1 MKKISLSLITILI
14 LNSCASI
21 LNGERTSIKISSD
34 NESKIVFNKDTLT
47 INRKRGFINPIR
59 SKKTLTFTVLKDSLK
74 DDFYLKPKLSNLF
87 WANISF
93 NYGVGMLVDLTSD
106 KRFTHKQNLHFIT
119 DTIANKIILSN
130 KKIAIMPKNKLLLY
144 TSPLQ
149 FLDFFSIPMP
159 TLGTEYFIKKN
170 ISLSAEYG
178 FRNSN
183 FRKSAHNISY
193 LKGKASTYRFET
205 KFYNKINLTN
215 NVHLNEYLSLEF
227 REIKSQ
233 YNDIINYSLKDNPNQ
248 DNYSTDDFATKKTV
262 TIINLKYGFLVPI
275 GKTFY
280 LDFYSGFGVRIKNFN
295 HINLEYDKSIHQV
308 YGIDDFGIDFFNE
321 FKNYTQK
328 SFLNYSLGFKF
339 GIKL

>member
-1 MKKISLSLITILI
+1 MKKISLSFITILI

-34 NESKIVFNKDTLT
+34 NESEIVFKKDTLA

-59 SKKTLTFTVLKDSLK
+59 SKRTLTITVLKDSLK
-74 DDFYLKPKLSNLF
+74 DNFYLKPKLSNLF
-87 WANISF
+87 WGNISF
-93 NYGVGMLVDLTSD
+93 NYGLGILVDLSSD
-106 KRFTHKQNLHFIT
+106 RRFTYKQNLHFVT

-130 KKIAIMPKNKLLLY
+130 KKIAIMPKNKFLLY

-178 FRNSN
+178 FRNLN
-183 FRKSAHNISY
+183 FRNSPHNISY

-205 KFYNKINLTN
+205 KFYNNINLTN

-233 YNDIINYSLKDNPNQ
+233 YNDIISYRLEDNPNQ
-248 DNYSTDDFATKKTV
+248 DNYFTDDFATKKTV
-262 TIINLKYGFLVPI
+262 TIINLKYGLFVPI

-295 HINLEYDKSIHQV
+295 HINLEYDKSIHQI
-308 YGIDDFGIDFFNE
+308 YYEDDIVFDFKE

>member
-1 MKKISLSLITILI
+1 MKKISLSFITILI

-34 NESKIVFNKDTLT
+34 NESEIVFKKDTLAL
-47 INRKRGFINPIR
+47 NRKRGFINPIR
-59 SKKTLTFTVLKDSLK
+59 SKETLTITVLKDSLK
-74 DDFYLKPKLSNLF
+74 DNFYLKPKLSNLF
-87 WANISF
+87 WGNISF
-93 NYGVGMLVDLTSD
+93 NYGLGILVDLSSD
-106 KRFTHKQNLHFIT
+106 KRFTYKHNLHFVT

-130 KKIAIMPKNKLLLY
+130 KKIAIMPKNKFLLY

-183 FRKSAHNISY
+183 FRNSPHNISY

-205 KFYNKINLTN
+205 KFYNNINLTN

-233 YNDIINYSLKDNPNQ
+233 YNDIISYRLEDNPNQ
-248 DNYSTDDFATKKTV
+248 DNYFTDDFATKKTV
-262 TIINLKYGFLVPI
+262 TIINLKYGLFVPI

-295 HINLEYDKSIHQV
+295 HINLEYDKSIHQI
-308 YGIDDFGIDFFNE
+308 YYEDDIVFDFKE